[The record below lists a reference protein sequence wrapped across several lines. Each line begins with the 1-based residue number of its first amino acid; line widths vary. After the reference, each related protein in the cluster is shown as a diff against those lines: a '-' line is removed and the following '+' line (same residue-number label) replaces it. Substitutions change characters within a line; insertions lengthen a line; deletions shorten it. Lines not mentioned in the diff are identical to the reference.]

1 MYLDFVTR
9 AMIGGVGVALVA
21 GPLGSIIIWRRMSNF
36 GDTLAHSTL
45 LGVCFALLLNI
56 DLYIGLI
63 GISVVVASF
72 LAFLSQQRLIAS
84 DALLAMISHSTLAL
98 GLILATVLPG
108 VRIDLLGYLYGD
120 ILSINETDL
129 IWIYAANILALFVL
143 AKLWRSILSLTINED
158 LAAVEGV
165 PVVRIKWILMI
176 VMAIVFA
183 IAMKLVGVLL
193 ITALLIIPASGARQ
207 FSKTPEQMAVFA
219 SILGMLSVV
228 CGIFASNYWDWPT
241 GPAIVVSA
249 TLIFIVSLVSGLF
262 FINWI
267 IQFFNK
273 STHHFI

>member
-249 TLIFIVSLVSGLF
+249 TLIFIVSLVFGRF
-262 FINWI
+262 Y
-267 IQFFNK
+267 K
-273 STHHFI
+273 